1 MKLNKII
8 FLDFD
13 GVLNTA
19 RWHYQACGDEQKDE
33 YGYVFDPEAVTN
45 LAKIIEETGADI
57 VVSSSWKFM
66 GLQTMRKMWKDRNLP
81 GKIVGITPNAVS
93 DEFLLNTD
101 LDNADIFAI
110 KGQEIKEWL
119 MLQGINVAHYVILD
133 DMNDFLHEQGNHF
146 VWINPEV
153 GITTDNAI
161 HAINILNQ

>member
-19 RWHYQACGDEQKDE
+19 RWHSQANEDEQKDE
-33 YGYVFDPEAVTN
+33 YGDSFDPEAVTN

-101 LDNADIFAI
+101 LDNVDIFAI
-110 KGQEIKEWL
+110 KGQEIKE
-119 MLQGINVAHYVILD
+119 
-133 DMNDFLHEQGNHF
+133 
-146 VWINPEV
+146 
-153 GITTDNAI
+153 
-161 HAINILNQ
+161 